1 MRLEEVNERE
11 HFMKASLQTV
21 DIRLAQMEE
30 MISRIAMTLE
40 RVTGLDRAEVRGGE
54 GGKVRSRTSS
64 DCTDANYIL
73 RQSSFNSQEG
83 GGSASYRLP
92 LESMEQGGGG
102 GEESISPTSPTGLAP
117 RARSHSFYVGGGGGA
132 RVGGAAERVE
142 GFFKERSLSLHR
154 ANSSQ
159 SVASGANSKD
169 AGGKGAAAII
179 PINTLS
185 VSQQHRPSSCIDI
198 YVSASEEAT
207 TSTAPAESFLEPIRM
222 MPPPLAR
229 ESSLHSEIMEA
240 VMSGGGGRGDYGCQR
255 SGSGSGAASMGMSM
269 GMGMGTGDRQSD
281 IPMMYEDSAAADL
294 SLCTAQFQLL
304 PDSLPPWD
312 MDPSPPPSAGLLERS
327 KSSRYLSACT
337 GGGLFPDEPLPLVK
351 SHSMM
356 FASPQRPYY
365 GGLSVPVKAAEYTSI
380 TDCIDTRCVS
390 TAFPMPERSESPGG
404 GSFTFEKAHQ
414 DQVSSCSSSAHPERE
429 AELSHAESD
438 PEEPAGGEMML
449 AETSSRG
456 SFRAGGGGSGGG
468 GGGAGG
474 ADLGMGMGLGPYSSP
489 FSRLER
495 ANSCSSS
502 EDSHCTSAYARKSFS
517 ISERMERGQGS
528 SSATSAAA
536 GTSTSSR
543 SPFQRSKSGARPGE
557 GKTDSLSMRK
567 LAKPA
572 AFRSFDSRHNF
583 T

>member
-30 MISRIAMTLE
+30 MISRIALTLE
-40 RVTGLDRAEVRGGE
+40 RVTGLDRGEVN
-54 GGKVRSRTSS
+54 KVRSRTSS

-83 GGSASYRLP
+83 ASYRLS
-92 LESMEQGGGG
+92 ESLEQGGQ
-102 GEESISPTSPTGLAP
+102 EESISPTSPTSLAP
-117 RARSHSFYVGGGGGA
+117 RARSHSFYVGGA

-142 GFFKERSLSLHR
+142 SFFKERSLSLHR

-159 SVASGANSKD
+159 SVASGTNSKD
-169 AGGKGAAAII
+169 TKPI

-185 VSQQHRPSSCIDI
+185 VSQHHRPSSCIDI
-198 YVSASEEAT
+198 YVSASEEA
-207 TSTAPAESFLEPIRM
+207 APSESFLEPVRM
-222 MPPPLAR
+222 VPPLAR

-240 VMSGGGGRGDYGCQR
+240 VLSGGRDYSGR
-255 SGSGSGAASMGMSM
+255 SGSLGV
-269 GMGMGTGDRQSD
+269 GDRQSD
-281 IPMMYEDSAAADL
+281 ATVMYEDSAAADL
-294 SLCTAQFQLL
+294 SLCSGQLL
-304 PDSLPPWD
+304 PESLPPWD
-312 MDPSPPPSAGLLERS
+312 LDPSPPPSAGLLERS
-327 KSSRYLSACT
+327 KSSRFLSAT
-337 GGGLFPDEPLPLVK
+337 GGLFPDDPPLVK

-356 FASPQRPYY
+356 FSPRPYY
-365 GGLSVPVKAAEYTSI
+365 GGLNMPVKAAEYTSI

-404 GSFTFEKAHQ
+404 SFTFDKPQ
-414 DQVSSCSSSAHPERE
+414 DLSSAHPERE

-438 PEEPAGGEMML
+438 PEDPGEML
-449 AETSSRG
+449 ASQ
-456 SFRAGGGGSGGG
+456 RAGSGSGGG
-468 GGGAGG
+468 GGS
-474 ADLGMGMGLGPYSSP
+474 DLGMGLGPYCSP

-502 EDSHCTSAYARKSFS
+502 EDSHSASAYARKSFS
-517 ISERMERGQGS
+517 ISERMERGHGATTS
-528 SSATSAAA
+528 SSST
-536 GTSTSSR
+536 TSSSR
-543 SPFQRSKSGARPGE
+543 NPFQRSKSGARPE

-572 AFRSFDSRHNF
+572 AFRSFDNRHNF